1 MLKPI
6 RSILFA
12 TDLTPNCQPALD
24 FSLSLATSMNAKVYM
39 LHVIEP
45 LPENMDERLK
55 DLLGAHQWE
64 KMVASHEHNARKSL
78 LGKQSTNSVIRETI
92 YKFCKQEGIDS
103 ESCNFEAHQILISD
117 GEIIAD
123 ILKAAE
129 ENSCDLIVVGGQQ
142 NSLFFKT
149 PHSTT
154 AKGLLKKS
162 KIPVTVVPAIES

>member
-12 TDLTPNCQPALD
+12 TDLSSNCQPALD
-24 FSLSLATSMNAKVYM
+24 LTLSLATSMQAKVYM

-45 LPENMDERLK
+45 LPEHMGERLK
-55 DLLGAHQWE
+55 DLLGSHQWE
-64 KMVASHEHNARKSL
+64 NMVASHENNARKSL
-78 LGKQSTNSVIRETI
+78 LGKQSTNSVIREAI
-92 YKFCKQEGIDS
+92 YNFCKQEGINS
-103 ESCNFEAHQILISD
+103 ESCDFEAHQILISD
-117 GEIIAD
+117 GEIVAD
-123 ILKAAE
+123 ILKASE
-129 ENSCDLIVVGGQQ
+129 ENSCDLIVIGGQQ

-162 KIPVTVVPAIES
+162 KIPVTVVPALAS

>member
-12 TDLTPNCQPALD
+12 TDLTSNCQPALD
-24 FSLSLATSMNAKVYM
+24 LTLSLATSLQAKAYM

-45 LPENMDERLK
+45 LPEHMDERLK

-64 KMVASHEHNARKSL
+64 KMVASHENNARKSL
-78 LGKQSTNSVIRETI
+78 LGKQSTNSVIREAI
-92 YKFCKQEGIDS
+92 YNFCKQAGIDG
-103 ESCNFEAHQILISD
+103 ESCNFQAHQILISA
-117 GEIIAD
+117 GAISSD
-123 ILKAAE
+123 ILKASE
-129 ENSCDLIVVGGQQ
+129 ENSCDLIIIGGQQ

-162 KIPVTVVPAIES
+162 KIPVTVVPAVES

>member
-6 RSILFA
+6 KSILFA
-12 TDLTPNCQPALD
+12 TDLTSNCQPALD
-24 FSLSLATSMNAKVYM
+24 FTLSLATSIEAKVFM

-45 LPENMDERLK
+45 LPESMDDRLK
-55 DLLGAHQWE
+55 DLLGVHQWE

-78 LGKQSTNSVIRETI
+78 LGKQSTNEVIREAI
-92 YKFCKQEGIDS
+92 YNFCKQEGLDS
-103 ESCNFEAHQILISD
+103 ERSNFKAHQIIISD
-117 GEIIAD
+117 GEIIDD
-123 ILKAAE
+123 ILKASE
-129 ENSCDLIVVGGQQ
+129 ENSCDLIVIGGTK

-162 KIPVTVVPAIES
+162 KTPVTVVPAIES